1 MLGPRVSPS
10 RSGRAAAVLGEV
22 FGHMGQPFAFRLW
35 DGVEARI
42 GAGEPACVVVIHSP
56 QALFRL
62 LRDPS
67 PLNFAEAFVEAAID
81 IEGDLFAAMKVAC
94 EVEDLTL
101 PLRRRLGILASLW
114 RP

>member
-1 MLGPRVSPS
+1 MLGQRVSPS
-10 RSGRAAAVLGEV
+10 LSGRAAAVLGEV
-22 FGHMGQPFAFRLW
+22 FGRLTQPFAFRLW

-42 GAGEPACVVVIHSP
+42 GAGEPAFVVVIHSP

-67 PLNFAEAFVEAAID
+67 PLNFAEAFVGAAID
-81 IEGDLFAAMKVAC
+81 IEGDLYAAMSVAVA
-94 EVEDLTL
+94 VEALSL
-101 PLRRRLGILASLW
+101 PLRRRLAILATLW